1 MVSIVESS
9 TKYRKLKDKAM
20 HNIREKYPG
29 THAMDVSDDNIIEDG
44 GLTPK
49 EKKEFKKL
57 GKFLSE
63 AWINS
68 GQSVLAYD

>member
-49 EKKEFKKL
+49 EKKEF
-57 GKFLSE
+57 
-63 AWINS
+63 
-68 GQSVLAYD
+68 